1 MIGIIEGMKI
11 KIIDIKSF
19 ETRLEFWLLQA

>member
-1 MIGIIEGMKI
+1 MIGIIEEMKI
-11 KIIDIKSF
+11 KIIDIKLF